1 MRLGI
6 TITPL
11 SCLNLLRSKPRRAAW
26 MGHAALSL
34 LTSPWAACVVDRVF
48 PFEEIIET
56 DLYLETNQQFGKIVV
71 TV

>member
-1 MRLGI
+1 
-6 TITPL
+6 
-11 SCLNLLRSKPRRAAW
+11 

>member
-1 MRLGI
+1 MDG
-6 TITPL
+6 
-11 SCLNLLRSKPRRAAW
+11 PRR
-26 MGHAALSL
+26 SL
-34 LTSPWAACVVDRVF
+34 ATDIPWAACVVDRVF